1 MAYVDM
7 DLIAFINSRLG
18 PMMGILLGRM
28 LSTQQAY
35 RLADFLGERVAART
49 NSLAVQA
56 VRANQAIVQGLPYS
70 SPILDEIVRKVMRNA
85 ARGYADWYRAI
96 GGGPAAVR
104 ASVEIDERLVEHVT
118 ETQASG
124 RGLVIV
130 GAHMSSFNLMLLAL
144 GLIGYPIQ
152 ALSYHHVRGA
162 VHVDNA
168 VRRKFGLNITPISM
182 QSLRTA
188 IERLKQGGIV
198 MTGVDRPDVG
208 GEQLTFFGRKTI
220 LPVGHARL
228 AIQTNS
234 KVLVG
239 MVQTLKQGLYRAV
252 CTPLIDPVSTGDR
265 HQDVLTL
272 AQQVIARIEDF
283 VRQHP
288 DEWMMFLPVWP
299 NEMLTLNQA

>member
-1 MAYVDM
+1 MVDIDM
-7 DLIAFINSRLG
+7 DLITFINSRLG
-18 PMMGILLGRM
+18 PMLGIFLGRT
-28 LSTQQAY
+28 LSTKQAY

-49 NSLAVQA
+49 NSLTVQA
-56 VRANQAIVQGLPYS
+56 VRANQAIVRGIPYS
-70 SPILDEIVRKVMRNA
+70 SPLLNEVVRKVMRNA
-85 ARGYADWYRAI
+85 ARGYADWYRAMA
-96 GGGPAAVR
+96 GGPAAVR
-104 ASVEIDERLVEHVT
+104 ARVEIDERLLEYVLEA
-118 ETQASG
+118 QASD

-152 ALSYHHVRGA
+152 ALSYHQVRGA

-168 VRRKFGLNITPISM
+168 VRRKFGLDITPISM
-182 QSLRTA
+182 QSLRKA
-188 IERLKQGGIV
+188 IQRLRQGGIV

-208 GEQLTFFGRKTI
+208 GEQLTFFGRNTV

-234 KVLVG
+234 RVLVG
-239 MVQTLKQGLYRAV
+239 MVQTLGEGFYRAV

-265 HQDVLTL
+265 NQDVLTL
-272 AQQVIARIEDF
+272 AQQVLARIEDF
-283 VRQHP
+283 VRQRP

-299 NEMLTLNQA
+299 NEMPT